1 MFVGLLTAPFRN
13 WDFKRL
19 VEWVSKNGFKGIEV
33 SVSPSTQ
40 QINIDRVLKGGAGEI
55 RRELKDKDV
64 EITSLAFYSIKILE
78 SPEDQKFLKK
88 VIEAASLLDVNVV
101 CTLAGGPKAGK
112 DKKQTIIEDFPEV
125 FGPLA
130 DEAKAHGLKIA
141 FENWFATNLQGLD
154 HFQAVLEAVPSN
166 ALGFNF
172 DPSHLFWQ
180 QIDYI
185 EAVHRFGNR
194 IFHTHAKDT
203 EILPFR
209 LREIGV
215 LGRGWWRYRIPGW
228 GDIDWTAYVTA
239 LKEVGYDYVLS
250 IEHEDPFFS
259 PEEGFLKG
267 KEYLERLL

>member
-1 MFVGLLTAPFRN
+1 MFVGLLTAPLRN
-13 WDFKRL
+13 WSFKRL
-19 VEWVSKNGFKGIEV
+19 VEWASKNGFKGLEV
-33 SVSPSTQ
+33 AVSPSSQ
-40 QINIDRVLKGGAGEI
+40 QINIDNLLKGGASEVRKTLAKRDI
-55 RRELKDKDV
+55 

-88 VIEAASLLDVNVV
+88 VIEAASTLDVEVV
-101 CTLAGGPKAGK
+101 CTLAGGPKEGK
-112 DKKQTIIEDFPEV
+112 DKKKTIMEDFPEI
-125 FGPLA
+125 FGPIA
-130 DEAKAHGLKIA
+130 DEAKAHSVKIA

-166 ALGFNF
+166 VLGFNF

-185 EAVHRFGNR
+185 EAVHQFGDR

-203 EILPFR
+203 EILPFK
-209 LREIGV
+209 LRKIGV

-228 GDIDWTAYVTA
+228 GDIDWTAYITA
-239 LKEVGYDYVLS
+239 LKEVGYDFVLS

-259 PEEGFLKG
+259 PEEGFLRG
-267 KEYLERLL
+267 KEYLQRLV

>member
-88 VIEAASLLDVNVV
+88 VIEAASVLDVNIV

-112 DKKQTIIEDFPEV
+112 NKKQTIMEDFPEV

>member
-1 MFVGLLTAPFRN
+1 MFVGLLTAPFRE
-13 WDFKRL
+13 WSFKRL

-33 SVSPSTQ
+33 SVSPSSQ
-40 QINIDRVLKGGAGEI
+40 HINIDRVLKGGAGEV
-55 RRELKDKDV
+55 RRELANKGI

-78 SPEDQKFLKK
+78 NPDDQKFLKK
-88 VIEAASLLDVNVV
+88 VIEAASLLDVDVV
-101 CTLAGGPKAGK
+101 CTFAGGPKAGK

-130 DEAKAHGLKIA
+130 DEAKAHGVKIA

-154 HFQAVLEAVPSN
+154 HFQAVLEAVPSS
-166 ALGFNF
+166 ALGLNF

-185 EAVHRFGNR
+185 EAVHRFGDR
-194 IFHTHAKDT
+194 IFHTHAKDV
-203 EILPFR
+203 EILPFK

-228 GDIDWTAYVTA
+228 GDLDWTAYVTA

-267 KEYLERLL
+267 KEYLQRLV

>member
-88 VIEAASLLDVNVV
+88 VIEAASVLDVNIV

-112 DKKQTIIEDFPEV
+112 DKKQTIMEDFPEV

-130 DEAKAHGLKIA
+130 DEAKAHSLKIA